1 MRMMRKSWIFL
12 VLVLF
17 STPILSGQNLSTYRK
32 FSLGA
37 SLASISKQV
46 GQDPGQAKLIH
57 QSPAV
62 IQQLTYWPIPTSL
75 YASRAESVSQIL
87 FSFYDGELYKI
98 AVTYYGDATRGLT
111 EDDMVQ
117 AISTRYGT
125 ATRFYPEIRLP
136 ANDEYA
142 PEETVIATWEDPG
155 NSADLSR
162 SGSLNSFELTVFSK
176 TLEVKAQAAIVE
188 SLELEKQEAPQK
200 EIDRQK
206 SEADKLEV
214 ARQKNIKAFRF

>member
-1 MRMMRKSWIFL
+1 MKMMRKSWIFL

-57 QSPAV
+57 QRPAL
-62 IQQLTYWPIPTSL
+62 IQQLAYWPIPTSS
-75 YASRAESVSQIL
+75 YSPRAESVSQIL
-87 FSFYDGELYKI
+87 FSFYDGELWKI
-98 AVTYYGDATRGLT
+98 AVTYDGDATQGLT

-117 AISTRYGT
+117 AISARYGT

-136 ANDEYA
+136 TNDEYA
-142 PEETVIATWEDPG
+142 PNETVIASWED
-155 NSADLSR
+155 SRTSVDLSR
-162 SGSLNSFELTVFSK
+162 SESLNSFELDLFSRA
-176 TLEVKAQAAIVE
+176 LETKAQAATVE
-188 SLELEKQEAPQK
+188 ALRLEKQEAPQK

-206 SEADKLEV
+206 SEADKLEL